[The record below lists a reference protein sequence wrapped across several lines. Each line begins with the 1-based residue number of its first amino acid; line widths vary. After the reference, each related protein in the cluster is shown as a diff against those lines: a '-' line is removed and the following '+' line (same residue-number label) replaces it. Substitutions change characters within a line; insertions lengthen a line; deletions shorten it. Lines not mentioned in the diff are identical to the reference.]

1 MASDLN
7 KVILVGRLVRD
18 PEIRYTQ
25 GGTSVANFSL
35 ASNRTYLQNGEKKE
49 LTSFFNCI
57 AWSKLGEIIVQYCK
71 KGRRVGIEGR
81 LQQRAWEDKDGNKRS
96 TVEVVVDNFQF
107 LDGKRDEDEYGKPAD
122 YGTNKPAADLN
133 YQEKFEDNS
142 SGSNLEAGDNPF
154 SDEEI
159 PF

>member
-18 PEIRYTQ
+18 PEIRYLQ
-25 GGTSVANFSL
+25 SGTAVANFSL
-35 ASNRTYLQNGEKKE
+35 ASNRTYLQSGEKKE

-57 AWSKLGEIIVQYCK
+57 AWSKLGEIIVEYCK
-71 KGRRVGIEGR
+71 KGRRIGVEGR
-81 LQQRAWEDKDGNKRS
+81 LQQRGWEDKDGNKRS
-96 TVEVVVDNFQF
+96 TVEIVVDNFQF
-107 LDGKRDEDEYGKPAD
+107 LDGKRDEDQSKSD
-122 YGTNKPAADLN
+122 FVDKDS
-133 YQEKFEDNS
+133 FEG
-142 SGSNLEAGDNPF
+142 SGSVSNDSGSSSSTSMEENPF